1 MKNRFNSTLRR
12 VLAASARGAAAPSAK
27 RRRRSDCDSP
37 SSPGKSANSCETRAI
52 VESAS
57 EGGAIVGLEQ
67 LVAASLQVERREG
80 DGEAEDTSAKSTAT
94 KAGAADGEG
103 SVRGAHAFADH
114 ASLLAGMQL
123 QQQLAQLAAAA
134 YPAFH
139 GVPVIPQSLP
149 TAKVM
154 PAGPG
159 AAREAQRAAA
169 PGTSGVEAMTAMDP
183 ALVAGNSFVAAL
195 QAQLA
200 VSRALSQVKS
210 VWDPPQAVPYAGQRA
225 PTPAELVAAALAA
238 QTPR

>member
-1 MKNRFNSTLRR
+1 MR
-12 VLAASARGAAAPSAK
+12 
-27 RRRRSDCDSP
+27 
-37 SSPGKSANSCETRAI
+37 AN
-52 VESAS
+52 
-57 EGGAIVGLEQ
+57 
-67 LVAASLQVERREG
+67 
-80 DGEAEDTSAKSTAT
+80 AT
-94 KAGAADGEG
+94 KAHAAAGAADNEG

-114 ASLLAGMQL
+114 ASLLAGMQM

-159 AAREAQRAAA
+159 AALEAQRAAA
-169 PGTSGVEAMTAMDP
+169 PGTSGAEAMTAMT
-183 ALVAGNSFVAAL
+183 GNSFVAAL

-225 PTPAELVAAALAA
+225 PTPAELVAALVAA
-238 QTPR
+238 QTPQ